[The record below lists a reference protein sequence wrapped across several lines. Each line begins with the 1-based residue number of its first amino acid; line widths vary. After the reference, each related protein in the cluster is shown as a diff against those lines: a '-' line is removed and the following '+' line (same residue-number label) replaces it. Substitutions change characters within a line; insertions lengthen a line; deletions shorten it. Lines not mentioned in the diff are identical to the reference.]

1 MQFLIIGNPENR
13 RLHLFAEAAAKTGIA
28 KPTMIPYLD
37 LLTRKVNL
45 RDWLSPQTI
54 VRIESPGENFEVEK
68 QILALGA
75 QREEDT
81 QHQFISAAE
90 ALLLPYNHGQ
100 IRFLRQWYLGYKR
113 LLEEL
118 QASIDAQPPKAVMN
132 SPQAIGLLFDKI
144 ACQKHL
150 SDHGVDTPTILSGMD
165 GYEALKDY
173 MLNSRYKRVF
183 IKPAHASSASGVI
196 AYRISQNKEEA
207 ITSIEVAEE
216 NGCVKFYN
224 SLKVRKYT
232 SAKVI
237 KAIIDFIIGERAI
250 IEEWIPKASLQGY
263 IFDVRIVVI
272 DGKARFVLPRLSKT
286 PLTNLHLG
294 NKRGEA
300 VLLQDKVGNT
310 NYAALL
316 AVAEKT
322 VKCLPRVF
330 YAGVDIAI
338 PAGFSRPKVLEVNAF
353 GDLLPNLLINGQDT
367 YSAEITCLLN
377 KIQ

>member
-13 RLHLFAEAAAKTGIA
+13 RLHLFAEAATGLGLA
-28 KPTMIPYLD
+28 KPTIIPYLD
-37 LLTRKVNL
+37 LLSRKVYL
-45 RDWLSPQTI
+45 QEMLTPQTI

-75 QREEDT
+75 QVEEHT
-81 QHQFISAAE
+81 RHKAISAAK
-90 ALLLPYNHGQ
+90 ALILPYNHGQ
-100 IRFLRQWYLGYKR
+100 IRFLRQWYLGYQR

-118 QASIDAQPPKAVMN
+118 QVSIDAHPPKEVMN
-132 SPQAIGLLFDKI
+132 SPEAIGLLFDKI

-150 SDHGVDTPTILSGMD
+150 TDYGVDTPTILSGMD
-165 GYEALKDY
+165 GYEVLKDY
-173 MLNSRYKRVF
+173 MLNSRFKRVF
-183 IKPAHASSASGVI
+183 IKPPHASSASGVI

-216 NGCVKFYN
+216 NGGVKFYN

-232 SAKVI
+232 SAKDI

-250 IEEWIPKASLQGY
+250 IEEWIPKASLQGH
-263 IFDVRIVVI
+263 IFDVRVVVI

-300 VLLQDKVGNT
+300 ELLQNKVGKT

-316 AVAEKT
+316 SIAEKA

-367 YSAEITCLLN
+367 YSTEITCLLN